1 MRYLFSF
8 FAIIFIAVSAGLLA
22 HEDSGYVL
30 FGRGY
35 NTLEMSLSLF
45 LVLLFLSYIFGYV
58 LVRFILRTWTMP
70 EQLKQ
75 WRFSQQ
81 AAKARKTSLQGLIN
95 LSQGQWKKAERLLTR
110 AVKNSDMPFLNYL
123 SAAKAAQKQNAPER
137 RDHYLALAHKSMPA
151 ADFSVKLTQAELQF
165 AHGQNEQALA
175 TLVHLHSLSPK
186 HPHIMV
192 LLCKLYQ
199 QLKSWDDLRKLLPQL
214 HKHKVLSEK
223 ELLKIE
229 KETYVELI
237 QTVNANPVRDNQT
250 SKNNNA
256 EKLHQLWKKI
266 SRELKKDAYLVEIY
280 CNKLI
285 QLNENDEAE
294 LILRN
299 ALRKEWQPNLVKQY
313 GMVKSSQLEKQ
324 LTFAESLSKDHD
336 NHPLLL
342 LTLGRLCMYNDL
354 WGKARAYLEASIGN
368 KELPETYKELGL
380 LMEYL
385 NEPNL
390 AAEYFKKGLFLN

>member
-1 MRYLFSF
+1 MKYLFSF

-22 HEDSGYVL
+22 HDDSGYVL

-35 NTLEMSLSLF
+35 TTLEMSLSLF
-45 LVLLFLSYIFGYV
+45 LVIVFLSYIFGYI
-58 LVRFILRTWTMP
+58 LVRFIIQTWNMP
-70 EQLKQ
+70 EQIKH

-81 AAKARKTSLQGLIN
+81 AKKARKSSLQGLIN

-110 AVKNSDMPFLNYL
+110 AVKNSDMPLLNYL
-123 SAAKAAQKQNAPER
+123 SAAKAAQKQNSPER

-165 AHGQNEQALA
+165 AYGQNEQALA
-175 TLVHLHSLSPK
+175 TLVDLHNLSPK
-186 HPHIMV
+186 HSHIMV
-192 LLCKLYQ
+192 LLSQLYK
-199 QLKSWDDLRKLLPQL
+199 QLKSWDDLGKLLPQL
-214 HKHKVLSEK
+214 HKYKVFSEK
-223 ELLKIE
+223 QLIEIE
-229 KETYVELI
+229 KETYIELI
-237 QTVNANPVRDNQT
+237 QLIKANQSNK
-250 SKNNNA
+250 KNNTD
-256 EKLHQLWKKI
+256 KLQQLWQNI
-266 SRELKKDAYLVEIY
+266 SRELKKDPDLIEIY
-280 CNKLI
+280 CDKLI
-285 QLNENDEAE
+285 QLKNNDEAE
-294 LILRN
+294 YILKN
-299 ALRKEWQPNLVKQY
+299 ALRKEWQSNLVKQY
-313 GMVKSSQLEKQ
+313 GLVKSSQVEKQ
-324 LTFAESLSKDHD
+324 LSFAESLSKEHD

-385 NEPNL
+385 NEPEL

>member
-1 MRYLFSF
+1 MKYLFSF

-22 HEDSGYVL
+22 QQDSGYVL
-30 FGRGY
+30 FGRGHT
-35 NTLEMSLSLF
+35 TLEMSLSLF

-58 LVRFILRTWTMP
+58 FVRFVFRTWTMP
-70 EQLKQ
+70 HKLKQ
-75 WRFSQQ
+75 WRFTQQ
-81 AAKARKTSLQGLIN
+81 TNKARKTSLQGLIN

-110 AVKNSDMPFLNYL
+110 AVKNSDMPLLNYL

-137 RDHYLALAHKSMPA
+137 RDHYLSLAHKSMPD

-175 TLVHLHSLSPK
+175 TLVHLHTLSPK

-192 LLCKLYQ
+192 LLSKLYQ
-199 QLKSWDDLRKLLPQL
+199 QLKSWNDLKKLLPQL
-214 HKHKVLSEK
+214 RKHKVFPEK
-223 ELLKIE
+223 ELIE
-229 KETYVELI
+229 LEKQTYIELI
-237 QTVNANPVRDNQT
+237 QETKWENSTD
-250 SKNNNA
+250 
-256 EKLHQLWKKI
+256 KLQQLWQTI
-266 SRELKKDAYLVEIY
+266 PRELKKDSYLIGVY
-280 CNKLI
+280 CNTLI
-285 QLNENDEAE
+285 QLNKNDEAE

-299 ALRKEWQPNLVKQY
+299 AIKKEWQPELVKQY
-313 GMVKSSQLEKQ
+313 GLVKSTQLEKQ

-385 NEPNL
+385 NEPKL
-390 AAEYFKKGLFLN
+390 AADYFKKGLFLN

>member
-1 MRYLFSF
+1 MKHLFIF

-22 HEDSGYVL
+22 HQDSGYVL

-35 NTLEMSLSLF
+35 DTLEMSLSLF
-45 LVLLFLSYIFGYV
+45 LVLLLFSYIFGY
-58 LVRFILRTWTMP
+58 LIVRFIFRTWTMP

-75 WRFSQQ
+75 WRAVQQ
-81 AAKARKTSLQGLIN
+81 ANKARKISLQGLIN
-95 LSQGQWKKAERLLTR
+95 LSQGQWKKAERLLTK
-110 AVKNSDMPFLNYL
+110 AVKSSDMPLLNYL

-137 RDHYLALAHKSMPA
+137 RDHYLALAHKSMPN

-175 TLVHLHSLSPK
+175 TLVHLHRLSPK
-186 HPHIMV
+186 HTHIMV
-192 LLCKLYQ
+192 LLSQLYLK
-199 QLKSWDDLRKLLPQL
+199 LKSWEDLKNLLPQL
-214 HKHKVLSEK
+214 HKHHVFPEK
-223 ELLKIE
+223 KLHDIE
-229 KETYVELI
+229 KQTYIELI
-237 QTVNANPVRDNQT
+237 KQFDNKKDT
-250 SKNNNA
+250 
-256 EKLHQLWKKI
+256 EKLLQLWQRI
-266 SRELKKDAYLVEIY
+266 SRQLKKDEDLIEVY

-285 QLNENDEAE
+285 EFEQNDEAE

-299 ALRKEWQPNLVKQY
+299 TLRKQWHPNLIKQY
-313 GMVKSSQLEKQ
+313 GLVKSSQLEKQ
-324 LTFAESLSKDHD
+324 LSFAESLSKDHD
-336 NHPLLL
+336 NNPLLL

-385 NEPNL
+385 NEPAL
-390 AAEYFKKGLFLN
+390 AAEYFKKGLFLS

>member
-1 MRYLFSF
+1 MKYLFSF
-8 FAIIFIAVSAGLLA
+8 FAIIVIAVSAGLLA

-30 FGRGY
+30 FGRGHY
-35 NTLEMSLSLF
+35 TLEISLTLF
-45 LVLLFLSYIFGYV
+45 LVIVFLGYISGYLLL
-58 LVRFILRTWTMP
+58 RFIVNTWTMP

-75 WRFSQQ
+75 WRFSQK
-81 AAKARKTSLQGLIN
+81 AKKAREKSLQGLIN
-95 LSQGQWKKAERLLTR
+95 LSQGQWKKAERQLTR
-110 AVKNSDMPFLNYL
+110 AVKNSDMPLLNYL

-175 TLVHLHSLSPK
+175 TLVDLHSLSPK
-186 HPHIMV
+186 HSHIMV
-192 LLCKLYQ
+192 LLSQLYQ
-199 QLKSWDDLRKLLPQL
+199 KVKSWEDLRKLLPQL
-214 HKHKVLSEK
+214 RKHKIFPDEK
-223 ELLKIE
+223 LLEIE
-229 KETYVELI
+229 HEVYIKLI
-237 QTVNANPVRDNQT
+237 QKINPD
-250 SKNNNA
+250 KDGD
-256 EKLHQLWKKI
+256 KLQQLWQSI
-266 SRELKKDAYLVEIY
+266 SRELKKDATLLEIY
-280 CNKLI
+280 SDKLI
-285 QLNENDEAE
+285 QLKNCDEAE
-294 LILRN
+294 LVLRN
-299 ALRKEWQPNLVKQY
+299 ALRKEWQPNLIKLY
-313 GMVKSSQLEKQ
+313 GLVKSSQIEKQ

-385 NEPNL
+385 NEPEL
-390 AAEYFKKGLFLN
+390 AAEYFKKGLLLN

>member
-1 MRYLFSF
+1 MKYLFSF
-8 FAIIFIAVSAGLLA
+8 LAIIFIAVAAGLLA
-22 HEDSGYVL
+22 HDDSGYVL

-45 LVLLFLSYIFGYV
+45 LVLLLFSYLFGYV
-58 LVRFILRTWTMP
+58 LVRFVINTWTMP
-70 EQLKQ
+70 EQLKK
-75 WRFSQQ
+75 WRFAQQ
-81 AAKARKTSLQGLIN
+81 AKKARKTSLQGLIN
-95 LSQGQWKKAERLLTR
+95 LSQGQWKKAERLLTK
-110 AVKNSDMPFLNYL
+110 AVKNSDMPLLNYL

-137 RDHYLALAHKSMPA
+137 RDHYLALAHKSMPD
-151 ADFSVKLTQAELQF
+151 ADFSVRLTQAELQF

-175 TLVHLHSLSPK
+175 TLVHLHTLSPK
-186 HPHIMV
+186 HTHIMV
-192 LLCKLYQ
+192 LLSNLYQ

-214 HKHKVLSEK
+214 HKYKVFPEKKLLEIECKTYIELFQQTTSEK
-223 ELLKIE
+223 D
-229 KETYVELI
+229 T
-237 QTVNANPVRDNQT
+237 D
-250 SKNNNA
+250 
-256 EKLHQLWKKI
+256 KLHKLWQNI
-266 SRELKKDAYLVEIY
+266 SRELKKDGCLLENY

-285 QLNENDEAE
+285 QLKQNDEAE

-299 ALRKEWQPNLVKQY
+299 ALRKEWQPSLIKLY
-313 GMVKSSQLEKQ
+313 GLVKSSQLEKQ
-324 LTFAESLSKDHD
+324 LVFAESLSKDHD

-385 NEPNL
+385 NEPKL

>member
-1 MRYLFSF
+1 MKYLFSF

-35 NTLEMSLSLF
+35 DTLEMSLSLF
-45 LVLLFLSYIFGYV
+45 LVLLFLSYFFGYI
-58 LVRFILRTWTMP
+58 LVRFIFRTWTMP

-75 WRFSQQ
+75 WRRIQQ
-81 AAKARKTSLQGLIN
+81 AEKARKISLKGLIN

-110 AVKNSDMPFLNYL
+110 SVKNSDMPLLNYL

-137 RDHYLALAHKSMPA
+137 RDHYLALAYQSMPE

-175 TLVHLHSLSPK
+175 TLVHLHRLSPK

-192 LLCKLYQ
+192 LLSQLYQ
-199 QLKSWDDLRKLLPQL
+199 QLKSWEDLRQLLPQL
-214 HKHKVLSEK
+214 RKHAVFPEK
-223 ELLKIE
+223 ELLEIE
-229 KETYVELI
+229 KETYTALI
-237 QTVNANPVRDNQT
+237 QQIT
-250 SKNNNA
+250 KNGEA
-256 EKLHQLWKKI
+256 DKLQQLWKNI
-266 SRELKKDAYLVEIY
+266 PRELKKDAVLLEIY

-285 QLNENDEAE
+285 QIEQNDEAE
-294 LILRN
+294 TILKN
-299 ALRKEWQPNLVKQY
+299 ALRKEWQPKLVKLY
-313 GMVKSSQLEKQ
+313 GLVKSSQLEKQ
-324 LTFAESLSKDHD
+324 LSFAESLSKDHD
-336 NHPLLL
+336 NHPILL

-368 KELPETYKELGL
+368 KELAETYKELGL

-385 NEPNL
+385 NEPKL
-390 AAEYFKKGLFLN
+390 AAEYFKKGLFIS

>member
-1 MRYLFSF
+1 MKYLFSF

-22 HEDSGYVL
+22 HDDSGYVL

-35 NTLEMSLSLF
+35 TTLEMSLSLF
-45 LVLLFLSYIFGYV
+45 LVIVFLSYIFGYI
-58 LVRFILRTWTMP
+58 LVRFIIQTWNMP
-70 EQLKQ
+70 EQIKH

-81 AAKARKTSLQGLIN
+81 AKKARKTSLQGLIN

-110 AVKNSDMPFLNYL
+110 AVKNSDMPLLNYL
-123 SAAKAAQKQNAPER
+123 SAAKAAQKQNSPER

-165 AHGQNEQALA
+165 AYGQNEQALA
-175 TLVHLHSLSPK
+175 TLVDLHNLSPK
-186 HPHIMV
+186 HSHIMV
-192 LLCKLYQ
+192 LLSQLYK

-214 HKHKVLSEK
+214 HKHKVFSEIK
-223 ELLKIE
+223 LIEIE
-229 KETYVELI
+229 KETYIELI
-237 QTVNANPVRDNQT
+237 QLIKANQSNK
-250 SKNNNA
+250 KNNTD
-256 EKLHQLWKKI
+256 KLQQLWQNI
-266 SRELKKDAYLVEIY
+266 SRELKKDPDLIEIY
-280 CNKLI
+280 CDKLI
-285 QLNENDEAE
+285 QLKNNDEAE
-294 LILRN
+294 YILKN
-299 ALRKEWQPNLVKQY
+299 ALRKKWQSNLVKQY
-313 GMVKSSQLEKQ
+313 GLVKSSQVEKQ
-324 LTFAESLSKDHD
+324 LSFAESLSKEHD

-385 NEPNL
+385 NEPEL

>member
-1 MRYLFSF
+1 MYWCALF
-8 FAIIFIAVSAGLLA
+8 FAHGLCLTNLNNG
-22 HEDSGYVL
+22 D
-30 FGRGY
+30 
-35 NTLEMSLSLF
+35 
-45 LVLLFLSYIFGYV
+45 LLN
-58 LVRFILRTWTMP
+58 
-70 EQLKQ
+70 KQ
-75 WRFSQQ
+75 T
-81 AAKARKTSLQGLIN
+81 KARKTSLQGLIN

-110 AVKNSDMPFLNYL
+110 AVKNSDMPLLNYL
-123 SAAKAAQKQNAPER
+123 SAAKAAQKQNSPER
-137 RDHYLALAHKSMPA
+137 RDHYLSLAHKSMPD

-175 TLVHLHSLSPK
+175 TLVHLHNLSPK
-186 HPHIMV
+186 HSHIMV
-192 LLCKLYQ
+192 LLSKLYQ

-214 HKHKVLSEK
+214 RKHKVFGEN
-223 ELLKIE
+223 ELMEIE

-237 QTVNANPVRDNQT
+237 QHTNWNDKTDNLQ
-250 SKNNNA
+250 
-256 EKLHQLWKKI
+256 QLWQTI
-266 SRELKKDAYLVEIY
+266 SRDLKKDTCLIEIY

-285 QLNENDEAE
+285 QLGKNDEAE
-294 LILRN
+294 LILRS
-299 ALRKEWQPNLVKQY
+299 AIKKEWQADLVKQY
-313 GMVKSSQLEKQ
+313 GLVKSSQLEKQ

-385 NEPNL
+385 NEPKL
-390 AAEYFKKGLFLN
+390 AADYFKKGLFLS

>member
-1 MRYLFSF
+1 MKHLFSF

-22 HEDSGYVL
+22 HQDSGYVL
-30 FGRGY
+30 FGRGHT
-35 NTLEMSLSLF
+35 TLEMSLSLF

-58 LVRFILRTWTMP
+58 LVRFVFRTWNMP
-70 EQLKQ
+70 NKLKQ
-75 WRFSQQ
+75 WRSTQQ
-81 AAKARKTSLQGLIN
+81 TKKARKTSLQGLIN

-110 AVKNSDMPFLNYL
+110 AVKNSDMPLLNYL

-137 RDHYLALAHKSMPA
+137 RDHYLSLAHKSMPD

-175 TLVHLHSLSPK
+175 TLVHLHNLSPK
-186 HPHIMV
+186 HSHIMV
-192 LLCKLYQ
+192 LLSKLYQ

-214 HKHKVLSEK
+214 RKHKVFSEK
-223 ELLKIE
+223 ELLQIE
-229 KETYVELI
+229 KETYVELM
-237 QTVNANPVRDNQT
+237 QHTNWN
-250 SKNNNA
+250 
-256 EKLHQLWKKI
+256 EKTDKLQQLWQSI
-266 SRELKKDAYLVEIY
+266 SRELKKDTNLIEIY
-280 CNKLI
+280 SNKLI
-285 QLNENDEAE
+285 QLNKNDEAE
-294 LILRN
+294 LLLRN
-299 ALRKEWQPNLVKQY
+299 TIKKEWQPELVKQY
-313 GMVKSSQLEKQ
+313 GLVESTQLEKQ

-336 NHPLLL
+336 NNPLLL

-385 NEPNL
+385 NEPKL
-390 AAEYFKKGLFLN
+390 AAEYFKKGLFLK

>member
-1 MRYLFSF
+1 MKYLFSF

-22 HEDSGYVL
+22 HQDSGYVL

-35 NTLEMSLSLF
+35 DTLEMSLSLF
-45 LVLLFLSYIFGYV
+45 LVLLIFSYIFGYV
-58 LVRFILRTWTMP
+58 LVRFIFRTWTMP
-70 EQLKQ
+70 EHLKQ
-75 WRFSQQ
+75 WRSLQQ
-81 AAKARKTSLQGLIN
+81 SKKARKMSLQGLIN

-110 AVKNSDMPFLNYL
+110 AVKSSDMPLLNYL

-137 RDHYLALAHKSMPA
+137 RDHYLALAHKSMPN

-175 TLVHLHSLSPK
+175 TLVHLHRLSPK
-186 HPHIMV
+186 HSHIMV
-192 LLCKLYQ
+192 LLSQLYQ
-199 QLKSWDDLRKLLPQL
+199 QLKSWEDLRSLLPRL
-214 HKHKVLSEK
+214 HKHHVFPEK
-223 ELLKIE
+223 KLLEIE
-229 KETYVELI
+229 KETYTELI
-237 QTVNANPVRDNQT
+237 KQINH
-250 SKNNNA
+250 KNDS
-256 EKLHQLWKKI
+256 EKLLQLWQHL
-266 SRELKKDAYLVEIY
+266 SRQLKKDEDLIEVY

-285 QLNENDEAE
+285 EFEQSDEAE

-299 ALRKEWQPNLVKQY
+299 ALRKEWQPNLIRQY
-313 GMVKSSQLEKQ
+313 GLVRSSQLEKQ

-336 NHPLLL
+336 NHPILL

-354 WGKARAYLEASIGN
+354 WGKARAYLEASVGN

-385 NEPNL
+385 NEPKL